1 MPSSL
6 HAQLSVIAE
15 HVGRYRSEI
24 ASLAGGRDLDPDSD
38 VVAALF
44 EAERAMRAAGRA
56 VERARTLAR

>member
-15 HVGRYRSEI
+15 HVGRYRTEI
-24 ASLAGGRDLDPDSD
+24 ATLAAGRDVEADSD

-44 EAERAMRAAGRA
+44 EAERAMRSAGRA
-56 VERARTLAR
+56 VERACELSR